1 MKKNLVILAII
12 FLISFTTLIKSTS
25 KKLENEIYNKKE
37 SILLLDRKYNL
48 ILLENHYLASPQKL
62 LSYSENILYEEY
74 RSIDIKNLSK
84 IQFFKDKV
92 EIKKFIKNE

>member
-1 MKKNLVILAII
+1 MKKNLVILTII

-37 SILLLDRKYNL
+37 SILILDRKYNL
-48 ILLENHYLASPQKL
+48 ILLENHYLTSPQKL
-62 LSYSENILYEEY
+62 FSYSENFSNEEY
-74 RSIDIKNLSK
+74 RSIDIKNLNK

-92 EIKKFIKNE
+92 DIKKFIKNE